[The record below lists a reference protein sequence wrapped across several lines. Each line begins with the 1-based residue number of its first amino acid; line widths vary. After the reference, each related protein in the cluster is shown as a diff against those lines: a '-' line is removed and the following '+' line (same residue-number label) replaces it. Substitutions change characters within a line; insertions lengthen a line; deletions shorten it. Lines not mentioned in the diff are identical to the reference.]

1 MEDLKPAVALNVF
14 IEPYFRKEIVQK
26 IFENIDSLPA
36 DLRRELIAEVKE
48 KVRISGFRNSMA
60 APRALLVR
68 DAETVF
74 EKDTRFSLISL
85 KSWMSLYSQWHDEL
99 KQNLTGLGFSISE
112 QAAAGYPDPINTF
125 LEGWP
130 EGIDFDTLFEK
141 ITAQIENFPL
151 SKDETALLSVLLT
164 GYLL

>member
-36 DLRRELIAEVKE
+36 DFRRELIAEVKE

>member
-1 MEDLKPAVALNVF
+1 MEDLRPAIALNVF
-14 IEPYFRKEIVQK
+14 IEPYFRKEILQK
-26 IFENIDSLPA
+26 VFENIDALPTE
-36 DLRRELIAEVKE
+36 LRRELVAEVKE

-60 APRALLVR
+60 APRALLIR
-68 DAETVF
+68 DAEAVF
-74 EKDTRFSLISL
+74 EKDTRFSLICL
-85 KSWMSLYSQWHDEL
+85 KSWQSLYTQWDEEL
-99 KQNLTGLGFSISE
+99 KKNLVELGFSISE

-141 ITAQIENFPL
+141 ITAQVKKFSL
-151 SKDETALLSVLLT
+151 SKDETALLSILLT

>member
-1 MEDLKPAVALNVF
+1 MEDLRPALALNVF
-14 IEPYFRKEIVQK
+14 IEPYFRKEIFQK

>member
-1 MEDLKPAVALNVF
+1 MEDLRPAIALYVF
-14 IEPYFRKEIVQK
+14 IEPYFRKEILEKV
-26 IFENIDSLPA
+26 FENLDILPA
-36 DLRRELIAEVKE
+36 ELRRELIADIKE
-48 KVRISGFRNSMA
+48 KVRISGFRNSMV
-60 APRALLVR
+60 APRALLIR

-74 EKDTRFSLISL
+74 EKDTRFCLISL
-85 KSWMSLYSQWHDEL
+85 KNWQSLYTQWHEEL
-99 KQNLTGLGFSISE
+99 KKTLIGLGFSISE
-112 QAAAGYPDPINTF
+112 QAAAGYPDPVNTF

-141 ITAQIENFPL
+141 ITAQVKNFTL